1 LRLRYNSKVYSRI
14 KNCFY
19 KLLLLVQLFIKIR
32 LNLSSSYMEVSQRPG
47 KAEES
52 PGHRWAGIIG
62 TGVAVVTLTL
72 PIIMIASSSS
82 FSSNAQSVPTTI
94 NQLQEAKINPME

>member
-1 LRLRYNSKVYSRI
+1 
-14 KNCFY
+14 
-19 KLLLLVQLFIKIR
+19 
-32 LNLSSSYMEVSQRPG
+32 MEVSQHPG

-94 NQLQEAKINPME
+94 NQLQEARINPME